1 MYEPGPGPGG
11 TFSSS
16 TLLMLVAAFA
26 SYETIMDTYRAAVA
40 DGVMQRFG
48 FGSLRIYYGSFD
60 DWRANNGPVEQV
72 NLDVDYDVVADDN

>member
-1 MYEPGPGPGG
+1 M
-11 TFSSS
+11 
-16 TLLMLVAAFA
+16 
-26 SYETIMDTYRAAVA
+26 A

-48 FGSLRIYYGSFD
+48 FDSLRIYYGSFD